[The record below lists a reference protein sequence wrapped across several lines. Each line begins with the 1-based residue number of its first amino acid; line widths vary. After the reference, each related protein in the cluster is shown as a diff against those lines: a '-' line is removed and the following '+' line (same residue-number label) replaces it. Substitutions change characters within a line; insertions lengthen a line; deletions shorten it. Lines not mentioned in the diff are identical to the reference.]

1 MENFFCEK
9 KNFFFSRGDLE
20 GRGSQGEVGG
30 DMWSPGSSIQEILED
45 QYCEERKETSKEM
58 RKWREKNTCLH
69 GDRKYFLF
77 FYHFSFELCVPLL
90 KYSFHGLVKCT
101 KQVRQLIS

>member
-1 MENFFCEK
+1 MK

-58 RKWREKNTCLH
+58 RKWREKIHVYMVIGNVSCFSITFPSNCVCHCLSTVFM
-69 GDRKYFLF
+69 D
-77 FYHFSFELCVPLL
+77 
-90 KYSFHGLVKCT
+90 
-101 KQVRQLIS
+101 